1 MTDTQY
7 FDIKEKVDLL
17 LKKDFGF
24 PSTSENKQWYEETS
38 VKYNQYFNGEDLLLD
53 TIPFNPDFN
62 NNGIVRSA
70 SELGL
75 NNSDFKDYYDIS
87 SNKSSCSIVDDS
99 TGSVRRIRKLILEE
113 CPQLGSAAGSSWF
126 KRDSSNNNI
135 MIDSLK

>member
-1 MTDTQY
+1 M
-7 FDIKEKVDLL
+7 FHK
-17 LKKDFGF
+17 FG
-24 PSTSENKQWYEETS
+24 
-38 VKYNQYFNGEDLLLD
+38 
-53 TIPFNPDFN
+53 DFN

-75 NNSDFKDYYDIS
+75 NNNDFKDYHDVS

-99 TGSVRRIRKLILEE
+99 TGTVRRIRKLILEE

-135 MIDSLK
+135 IKVCTKKRMRNKRILFSIY